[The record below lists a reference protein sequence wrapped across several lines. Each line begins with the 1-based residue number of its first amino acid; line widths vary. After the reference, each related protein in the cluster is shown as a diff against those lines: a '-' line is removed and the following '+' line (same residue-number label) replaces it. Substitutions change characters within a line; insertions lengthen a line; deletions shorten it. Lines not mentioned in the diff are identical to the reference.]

1 MGPAAPTLQ
10 RRRTTAFLCPGSGPS
25 KRCTNITCSNVCT
38 CCVCDHGP
46 PLCFCCLCWVTAPLQ
61 CRPAGHFCCPVMPM
75 SPAES
80 SPMRCFYISP
90 TTIEPSLNTKQRSI
104 FRAGRPTRPRC
115 LARRSLPAGAPIIQR
130 VLTHA
135 ATVSAAWQAR
145 GAAQRLPCKLVLG
158 LAGRVLV
165 LMPHGTA
172 GALTCPWHS
181 RGQGILHLDPATR
194 SRPS

>member
-1 MGPAAPTLQ
+1 MRRWSPGSSCKELPGFPARVGPAAPALQ

-25 KRCTNITCSNVCT
+25 KRCTNITCSIVCT

-61 CRPAGHFCCPVMPM
+61 CRPAGHFCCSATPM

-135 ATVSAAWQAR
+135 ATVSAAWHAR
-145 GAAQRLPCKLVLG
+145 GAAQRLPCYCWG
-158 LAGRVLV
+158 PCLAGASVDAAR
-165 LMPHGTA
+165 
-172 GALTCPWHS
+172 HS
-181 RGQGILHLDPATR
+181 WCANM
-194 SRPS
+194 SVA